1 MIVYRITTEKWA
13 NQLRGSGYAARW
25 NSKGSFVIYTASTRA
40 LACLENLVHRSGE
53 GLNKVFKVVE
63 INIPGSLTIT
73 SVTQNQLNKDWTVR
87 ENYRQTRNIGDMWLK
102 EKKSPILKVP
112 SAIIPEEINYLINPE
127 HPDFQKISIKRISG
141 FLFDNRLT

>member
-63 INIPGSLTIT
+63 INIPGSLTIAP
-73 SVTQNQLNKDWTVR
+73 VTQNQLNKDWTVR
-87 ENYRQTRNIGDMWLK
+87 ENYHQTRNIGDMWLK